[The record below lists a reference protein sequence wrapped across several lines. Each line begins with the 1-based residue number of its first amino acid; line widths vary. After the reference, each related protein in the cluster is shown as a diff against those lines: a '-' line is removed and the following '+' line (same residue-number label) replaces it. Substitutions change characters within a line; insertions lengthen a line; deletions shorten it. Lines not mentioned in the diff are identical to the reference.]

1 MTDLVFGQRMI
12 RLDDGTRGT
21 VGRNGPEL
29 RIMYLDRGEERLAS
43 KSELWKRDVI
53 EPGPLREEEQV
64 LVALH
69 ADRALRAYERNEPL
83 KSWEQVQASTKPYD
97 EGLFDV
103 IIGYLM
109 NRKTR
114 PATGE

>member
-1 MTDLVFGQRMI
+1 MV
-12 RLDDGTRGT
+12 RLDDGTKGT
-21 VGRNGPEL
+21 VMQQGPEL
-29 RIMYLDRGEERLAS
+29 RIVYEDRGEERLAL
-43 KSELWKRDVI
+43 KSEKWVRD
-53 EPGPLREEEQV
+53 ELKPGPLREEEQV

-83 KSWEQVQASTKPYD
+83 KSWEQLNAGSAIYD
-97 EGLFDV
+97 EGLFD
-103 IIGYLM
+103 IILAYLT